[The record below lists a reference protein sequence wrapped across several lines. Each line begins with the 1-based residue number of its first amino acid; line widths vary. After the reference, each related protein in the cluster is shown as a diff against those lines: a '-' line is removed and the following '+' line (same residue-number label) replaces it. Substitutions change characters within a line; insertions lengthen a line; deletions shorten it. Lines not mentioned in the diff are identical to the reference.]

1 MTPFSAMA
9 DERSL
14 SQTER
19 HSADIYS
26 RQMGVDVPN
35 PRNMRARSRAVD
47 CRPLVLA
54 CALAVLALA
63 SLLAAPSAHGA
74 TLNISTEQLADRSS
88 SVVVADVVS
97 VTPLLDAVEGIITE
111 VRLAPVRNLKGDSRS
126 TLVLRIPGG
135 KVGELELV
143 VTETPRFSAG
153 ERVVV
158 FLDGNRRVFGG
169 SRGAM
174 RISNDRVEATGET
187 LARLEQRIS
196 DTPVSPSVM
205 RAEPD
210 VFSPDIAPLAE
221 SGTAPAQAQPAATP
235 TIISV
240 SPGSA
245 PAGIGATI
253 KISGSGFGVLG
264 AQSAVQFRY
273 QDPARIS
280 GAVPYVSATG
290 SAIKSWTDSMIVV
303 EVPVA
308 TVDGYP
314 ASAGSGPMRV
324 VTATGAASNTYTFT
338 VTFSYGG
345 YRWADNDL
353 VQPFYVWANTA
364 DTTIESSY
372 IQAAASTWSAESPFK
387 LTYAGA
393 ISSAPYDPSS
403 PSYNSRNEIW
413 WANMGDNGVLAQA
426 RYWFM
431 SGYLWEADMTFN
443 DAYNWGGGSAG
454 TFDVQTVALHEFGHW
469 LTMRDLYGEGDSD
482 KVMFGICSEGTQKRT
497 LRADDAAGVGW
508 IYGGI
513 DVLGPET
520 TISGV
525 PTGWTSGTVTITL
538 SATDSEG
545 VPTTYYR
552 IGAQPIQTYT
562 TPFTVPGEGA
572 ISVRYWSVDTAGNT
586 EVAHT
591 ATVRID
597 RTSPTTSITGATS
610 GYGSVPLSI
619 SAVDAHSGVAA
630 TYYQVDGG
638 AIKTGPTV
646 TVTGVGTHS
655 VAAWSVDAAGNTE
668 APPALAEVTVQ
679 EVPSISISRLSGVNR
694 YATAVAIS
702 KDTFDASTVNTVV
715 LATGDQFADAL
726 SASGLA
732 GAYESPLLLTARNSI
747 SAGALSEIDRLGAS
761 KVVLVG
767 GTSAVGPEVETSLGT
782 AGYTVERVSGSDRYA
797 TAAQVALR
805 IKALEGSAP
814 EVFIARGD
822 AFADALAAA
831 PYAYARKMPILLV
844 SPESLPTATT
854 SALREIG
861 ASSAIIAGGT
871 GAISAGVE
879 SSIQARGISTTRA
892 QGPNR
897 YETSAAL
904 VRYAVD
910 SAWITPAVIGV
921 TTGQDFP
928 DALGGGVAIGA
939 RGGAVIL
946 TEPSRLSSA
955 ASSVLWDC
963 TDDLAAVSVF
973 GGEGAVS
980 GAVVASIKELWGLP

>member
-1 MTPFSAMA
+1 
-9 DERSL
+9 
-14 SQTER
+14 
-19 HSADIYS
+19 
-26 RQMGVDVPN
+26 MGVDVHD
-35 PRNMRARSRAVD
+35 PRRIRARSRVVD
-47 CRPLVLA
+47 YRPLVVLCVLA
-54 CALAVLALA
+54 ALALA
-63 SLLAAPSAHGA
+63 SLLAAPPAHGA
-74 TLNISTEQLADRSS
+74 TTDVSTEQLADRSS
-88 SVVVADVVS
+88 AVIVADVIS
-97 VTPLLDAVEGIITE
+97 VTPRLDAGEGIITE
-111 VRLAPVRNLKGDSRS
+111 VRLAPVRNLKGASGS

-135 KVGELELV
+135 KIGELELV
-143 VTETPRFSAG
+143 VTETPHFTAG

-158 FLDGNRRVFGG
+158 FLDGSRQVFGG

-174 RISNDRVEATGET
+174 RIDANRIQATGET
-187 LARLEQRIS
+187 LARFEQRVS

-210 VFSPDIAPLAE
+210 VFAADTTPLVE
-221 SGTAPAQAQPAATP
+221 SRTAAAQALPAATP
-235 TIISV
+235 MILSV

-245 PAGIGATI
+245 PAGIGATV

-324 VTATGAASNTYTFT
+324 VTSTGAASNTYTFT

-364 DTTIESSY
+364 DTTIELSY
-372 IQAAASTWSAESPFK
+372 VQAAASTWSAESPFK
-387 LTYAGA
+387 LTYAGSM
-393 ISSAPYDPSS
+393 SSAPYDPSA

-443 DAYNWGGGSAG
+443 DTYNWGGGAAG

-482 KVMFGICSEGTQKRT
+482 EVMFGICSEGTQKRT
-497 LRADDAAGVGW
+497 LRADDSAGVGW

-513 DVLGPET
+513 DVFGPET

-525 PTGWTSGTVTITL
+525 PTGWTSETVTISL

-552 IGAQPIQTYT
+552 VGAAPIQTYA

-572 ISVRYWSVDTAGNT
+572 ISVRYWSVDAAGNT
-586 EVAHT
+586 EVART

-597 RTSPTTSITGATS
+597 RTSPTTSISGAAS

-630 TYYQVDGG
+630 TYYRVDSGT
-638 AIKTGPTV
+638 IKTGPAV
-646 TVTGVGTHS
+646 TVTGVGTHT
-655 VAAWSVDAAGNTE
+655 VTAWSVDAAGNTE
-668 APPALAEVTVQ
+668 TPPALVEVTVQ
-679 EVPSISISRLSGVNR
+679 EVPNISISRLSGVNR

-702 KDTFDASTVNTVV
+702 KDTFNAGTVSTVVM
-715 LATGDQFADAL
+715 ATGDQFADAL

-732 GAYESPLLLTARNSI
+732 GVYESPLLLTARSSI
-747 SAGALSEIDRLGAS
+747 SPAALAEIGRLGAS

-767 GTSAVGPEVETSLGT
+767 GTSAVGPEVEASLKT
-782 AGYTVERVSGSDRYA
+782 AGYAVERISGSDRYS
-797 TAAQVALR
+797 TAAQVARR
-805 IKALEGSAP
+805 IKALEGSAS

-844 SPESLPTATT
+844 SPESLPSATT

-879 SSIQARGISTTRA
+879 GSIQARGITTTRA
-892 QGPNR
+892 QGSNR

-910 SAWITPAVIGV
+910 NAWITPAVIGV

-963 TDDLAAVSVF
+963 TGDLASVSVF

-980 GAVVASIKELWGLP
+980 GAVVTSIKGLWGLP